1 MIYIGKIIQ
10 QTTKAIIPVR
20 RKRRTNPI
28 ISQKRV
34 LTRLLR
40 KASFTE
46 LGFEYSFEK
55 IIKPLTG
62 VSIADFQK
70 YVPISTYEEFN
81 ETWLEKI
88 LEGKRDI
95 TWPGKI
101 KHFALSSG
109 TTGSPSKR
117 IPISKQMIRSFQLAS
132 LGQFNVLY
140 KEDFPVSFY
149 KCQVLTVGGS
159 TKLNKI
165 GDYFEGD
172 LSGILRKHTALIAR
186 NVALPSPEITKLKDF
201 QVKVAKMVE
210 EAPKWDVGII
220 AGIPT
225 WCIKVMEE
233 IVSHH
238 QLTSIHD
245 IWPNLRVYVHGGVYL
260 DPYVMRLEKLCKQP
274 LLLLDTYLA
283 SEGYFAYQDIPLKKG
298 MKLLLNKGIFFEFIP
313 FTKEFFDASGNVI
326 NKHFALTVD
335 QVEQDVDYAIVITTN
350 SGLWRYILGDLV
362 QFVDVKEKRLIISGR
377 IKQTLNLCGEHLT
390 LDNLNEAVKQVCS
403 ELNLPHGDYTIISR
417 QDEQFH
423 EWYMVQHNGIDAQK
437 LMELIDR
444 KICMLNDDYA
454 YVRKHALNLPVL
466 NYVKKDTF
474 YNFLKS
480 QNKLGAQNKMP
491 RVLNAEQIVLWE
503 NYINTNYLVL

>member
-1 MIYIGKIIQ
+1 
-10 QTTKAIIPVR
+10 
-20 RKRRTNPI
+20 
-28 ISQKRV
+28 
-34 LTRLLR
+34 
-40 KASFTE
+40 
-46 LGFEYSFEK
+46 
-55 IIKPLTG
+55 
-62 VSIADFQK
+62 
-70 YVPISTYEEFN
+70 
-81 ETWLEKI
+81 
-88 LEGKRDI
+88 
-95 TWPGKI
+95 
-101 KHFALSSG
+101 
-109 TTGSPSKR
+109 
-117 IPISKQMIRSFQLAS
+117 
-132 LGQFNVLY
+132 
-140 KEDFPVSFY
+140 
-149 KCQVLTVGGS
+149 
-159 TKLNKI
+159 
-165 GDYFEGD
+165 
-172 LSGILRKHTALIAR
+172 
-186 NVALPSPEITKLKDF
+186 
-201 QVKVAKMVE
+201 
-210 EAPKWDVGII
+210 
-220 AGIPT
+220 
-225 WCIKVMEE
+225 
-233 IVSHH
+233 
-238 QLTSIHD
+238 
-245 IWPNLRVYVHGGVYL
+245 
-260 DPYVMRLEKLCKQP
+260 
-274 LLLLDTYLA
+274 
-283 SEGYFAYQDIPLKKG
+283 

>member
-1 MIYIGKIIQ
+1 M
-10 QTTKAIIPVR
+10 
-20 RKRRTNPI
+20 
-28 ISQKRV
+28 
-34 LTRLLR
+34 
-40 KASFTE
+40 
-46 LGFEYSFEK
+46 
-55 IIKPLTG
+55 
-62 VSIADFQK
+62 
-70 YVPISTYEEFN
+70 PISTYEEFN

-298 MKLLLNKGIFFEFIP
+298 
-313 FTKEFFDASGNVI
+313 
-326 NKHFALTVD
+326 
-335 QVEQDVDYAIVITTN
+335 
-350 SGLWRYILGDLV
+350 
-362 QFVDVKEKRLIISGR
+362 
-377 IKQTLNLCGEHLT
+377 
-390 LDNLNEAVKQVCS
+390 
-403 ELNLPHGDYTIISR
+403 
-417 QDEQFH
+417 
-423 EWYMVQHNGIDAQK
+423 
-437 LMELIDR
+437 
-444 KICMLNDDYA
+444 
-454 YVRKHALNLPVL
+454 
-466 NYVKKDTF
+466 
-474 YNFLKS
+474 
-480 QNKLGAQNKMP
+480 
-491 RVLNAEQIVLWE
+491 
-503 NYINTNYLVL
+503 